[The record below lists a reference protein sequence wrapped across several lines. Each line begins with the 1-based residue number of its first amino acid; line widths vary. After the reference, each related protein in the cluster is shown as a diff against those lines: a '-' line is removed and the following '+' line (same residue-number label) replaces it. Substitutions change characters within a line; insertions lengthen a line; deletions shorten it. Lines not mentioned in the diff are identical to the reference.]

1 MINAEKLNAIKE
13 RAAKATPGP
22 WRSAGLYG
30 VRTQNDEALSIPL
43 RPSDATFIAH
53 AREDVPVLVA
63 EVERLQNRC
72 ELYEVARR
80 NDGKMIEHK
89 DAEIERLR
97 KALEFY
103 ADEENYDMPTLGIE
117 EDGTEICGYSI
128 ADMDNGKRAREALS
142 IGEESNAL

>member
-1 MINAEKLNAIKE
+1 MSDTKLQMYEQTLAELRKE
-13 RAAKATPGP
+13 
-22 WRSAGLYG
+22 
-30 VRTQNDEALSIPL
+30 
-43 RPSDATFIAH
+43 DA
-53 AREDVPVLVA
+53 
-63 EVERLQNRC
+63 
-72 ELYEVARR
+72 
-80 NDGKMIEHK
+80 
-89 DAEIERLR
+89 RLR